1 MRRKHSVHKN
11 HRFQEIRRKGN
22 SVSNK
27 LVVVCVDNNHLS
39 YSRFGFSVSKRIGNA
54 VVRNR
59 VKRRLK
65 EAVRQQFH
73 EIQTGKDIVFIARSP
88 IKYADYQEID
98 KACARLLRRAN
109 LLIVHP

>member
-1 MRRKHSVHKN
+1 MKRKHSVHKN
-11 HRFQEIRRKGN
+11 HRFQEIRRNGS

-27 LVVVCVDNNHLS
+27 IIVVCVDNNHLA

-59 VKRRLK
+59 IKRRLK
-65 EAVRQQFH
+65 EAVRQRIN
-73 EIQTGKDIVFIARSP
+73 EIRTGKDIVFIARFP

-98 KACARLLRRAN
+98 KSCARLLRRAN
-109 LLIVHP
+109 LLIVQS